1 MKIDVSVGEIVDKI
15 TILEIKNKKITD
27 DRKLQFIG
35 EELNLLKNAL
45 KGEGVEVPNNL
56 VDELR
61 EINLK
66 LWEAEDIIRECEINN
81 DFGASFVECVRNDA
95 ILNDQRFLVK
105 NKINNHC
112 ESKIKEQ
119 KSYEGLYKPD

>member
-1 MKIDVSVGEIVDKI
+1 MKIDVSVGEVVDKI

-35 EELNLLKNAL
+35 EELNLLKNTL
-45 KGEGVEVPNNL
+45 KSEGVEVPSNL

-81 DFGASFVECVRNDA
+81 DFGASFVECARNDA

-119 KSYEGLYKPD
+119 KSYEGLYNPD

>member
-1 MKIDVSVGEIVDKI
+1 MKIDVSVGEVVDKI

-35 EELNLLKNAL
+35 EELNLLKNTL
-45 KGEGVEVPNNL
+45 KSEGVEVPSNL

-81 DFGASFVECVRNDA
+81 DFGASFVECARNDA
-95 ILNDQRFLVK
+95 ILNDFWLRTRSIITV
-105 NKINNHC
+105 N
-112 ESKIKEQ
+112 Q
-119 KSYEGLYKPD
+119 K